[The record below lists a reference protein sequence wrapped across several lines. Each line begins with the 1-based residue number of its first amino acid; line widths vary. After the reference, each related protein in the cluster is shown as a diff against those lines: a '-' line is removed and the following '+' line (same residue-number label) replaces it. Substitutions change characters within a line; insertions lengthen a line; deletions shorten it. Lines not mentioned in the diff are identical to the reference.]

1 MDMVL
6 QTKDIDQLLEATI
19 DIEEDN
25 DCGYMLFEIDI
36 DELLEMTHH
45 W

>member
-1 MDMVL
+1 MDML
-6 QTKDIDQLLEATI
+6 LKTKDIDQLLEDTI

-25 DCGYMLFEIDI
+25 DCCFMLYEIDI
-36 DELLEMTHH
+36 DQLLDRTQD